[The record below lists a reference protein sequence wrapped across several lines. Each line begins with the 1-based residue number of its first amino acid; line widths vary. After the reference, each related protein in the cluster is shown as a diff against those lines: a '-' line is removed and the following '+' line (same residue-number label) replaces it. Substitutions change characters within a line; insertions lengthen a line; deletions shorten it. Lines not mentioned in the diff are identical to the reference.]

1 MEKRT
6 RICGPES
13 PSAAC
18 TSMTERGGATALACS
33 SIARMTRRDLAASAS
48 ASTGRVGGGN
58 SQRCARPAS
67 SGVSAVRA
75 SSTIWTREM
84 GATAT
89 VSVPLSD

>member
-13 PSAAC
+13 PSAAH

-33 SIARMTRRDLAASAS
+33 SIALMTRRDSAASAS
-48 ASTGRVGGGN
+48 ASTGRFGGVN
-58 SQRCARPAS
+58 LQRCARPAS
-67 SGVSAVRA
+67 SGASAVRA
-75 SSTIWTREM
+75 ASTIWSREL

-89 VSVPLSD
+89 VSVPLSH